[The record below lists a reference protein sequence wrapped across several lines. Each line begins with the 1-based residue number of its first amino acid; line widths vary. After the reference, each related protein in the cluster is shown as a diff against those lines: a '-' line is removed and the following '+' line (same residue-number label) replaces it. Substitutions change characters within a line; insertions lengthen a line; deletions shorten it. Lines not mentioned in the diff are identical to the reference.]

1 MKIREMI
8 EKLQELENKGIEDV
22 TITVDNIH
30 GFHPMFG
37 EDVVFTESKY
47 EKNVFIHSNELDCG
61 VDKLIDFVS
70 RNDIEDDFFK

>member
-1 MKIREMI
+1 MI

-47 EKNVFIHSNELDCG
+47 EKKCFYS
-61 VDKLIDFVS
+61 F
-70 RNDIEDDFFK
+70 